1 MKCIHCGTD
10 NSTDA
15 VFCRG
20 CGRPLHSKRENQKKG
35 KFRIIKKV
43 LKVIFWLFIIAT
55 AIGAIWYFSLPDL
68 KIAPETSKVEF
79 GCEGGSIEIPIYT
92 DAEYS
97 QWHISEPS
105 FVDVTKK
112 HNSIIIK
119 CEENTENRDYN
130 RTGRIA
136 LYCDGRNTERVYI
149 EVEQEESDK
158 YVYAKIQDVFVKHN
172 VYEYSSE
179 YDDYRY
185 GIQFT
190 VRCNVRHNQGD
201 KIKCCIWSYHENEE
215 KYASPYPSH
224 STYTTSGDQQLTV
237 QDEFYPSDS
246 EDEDFVLFIPN
257 SEFKKESGVYFKIGL
272 LEFRTDP
279 SGNEFVSRTF
289 KNKSF
294 DIK

>member
-55 AIGAIWYFSLPDL
+55 AIGAIWYLSLPDL

-136 LYCDGRNTERVYI
+136 LYCDGKNTERVYI
-149 EVEQEESDK
+149 EIEQEESDM
-158 YVYAKIQDVFVKHN
+158 YVYGEIKDVFLKHN
-172 VYEYSSE
+172 VYAYSSE
-179 YDDYRY
+179 YDEEKK
-185 GIQFT
+185 GLKII
-190 VRCNVRHNQGD
+190 VRCNVRHNNGNEMR
-201 KIKCCIWSYHENEE
+201 CALWFHHENEDE
-215 KYASPYPSH
+215 YINEDSP
-224 STYTTSGDQQLTV
+224 YTTSDNQLTV
-237 QDEFYPSDS
+237 QEVFYPSDNS
-246 EDEDFVLFIPN
+246 DEDIELFIPY
-257 SEFKKESGVYFKIGL
+257 SEFSESEKGIYFSVGIF
-272 LEFRTDP
+272 EYRTDP
-279 SGNEFVSRTF
+279 TGKKIVSKDF
-289 KNKSF
+289 KDKSF
-294 DIK
+294 NINK